1 MLIGKG
7 GETIRYLQ
15 FNSGAK
21 IQILRDSEA
30 DPNSA
35 LRPVEIIGT
44 VACIENAERLI
55 SAVIAE
61 VNSCFF
67 FIRFGFCKIFGY
79 KNFFWYYIRLK
90 QEVHLP

>member
-15 FNSGAK
+15 VNSGAK

-35 LRPVEIIGT
+35 LRPVEIIGSVT
-44 VACIENAERLI
+44 CIENAEKLI
-55 SAVIAE
+55 NAVIAE
-61 VNSCFF
+61 VKSCFCHKF
-67 FIRFGFCKIFGY
+67 
-79 KNFFWYYIRLK
+79 RLL
-90 QEVHLP
+90 HSR